1 MSVIESQSQSL
12 ASEPAAVPP
21 SPAPDTR
28 ASFISPRALA
38 LAWFVAMIVA
48 SAVNPA
54 TTDAVQPTLVLT
66 ILGNVAAFA
75 WLATLVTG
83 GLNWRRTPTLAFT
96 TGGLMLTGHF
106 ICGFDGHLP
115 MTGWI
120 WLTQLMAVAG
130 ATALSGL
137 ALATRR

>member
-1 MSVIESQSQSL
+1 MSLIESESQTQVT
-12 ASEPAAVPP
+12 EVGAA
-21 SPAPDTR
+21 PAPKASDTR
-28 ASFISPRALA
+28 TSFISPRVVA
-38 LAWFVAMIVA
+38 LAWFVAMLVA
-48 SAVNPA
+48 SVVNPA
-54 TTDAVQPTLVLT
+54 TTEAVQPTLVLT

-75 WLATLVTG
+75 WLGTLVTG
-83 GLNWRRTPTLAFT
+83 GLNWHRTPTLAFA
-96 TGGLMLTGHF
+96 TGGLMLAGHL
-106 ICGFDGHLP
+106 ICGLDGHLP